1 MSNPYAKVSMQKHIW
16 LPPPAK
22 RLPSV
27 SRMAGRDV
35 VTVGKNVGFVTLS
48 LYKKA
53 NENDN
58 ESAAIGP

>member
-1 MSNPYAKVSMQKHIW
+1 MQKHIW
-16 LPPPAK
+16 LSPPVK
-22 RLPSV
+22 RPPSV
-27 SRMAGRDV
+27 SRMAGWDV